1 MPEEMTN
8 EMSDTTQ
15 VNPAELFDNS
25 PSVPVSEG
33 VSRDNDA
40 DDNEIL
46 DRLMGVQEDSEDAD
60 NTSVPQD
67 EQAEETQE
75 ETSVSQEDSDEDTET
90 GSEPKTEEYE
100 KALAA
105 LRRDGVPESAIENMS
120 DDDLLAWGAKRAKV
134 QADVDGYGAKVKELE
149 DRLNS
154 ALESDASDAT
164 SEGEGTDQAQP
175 QPDPATELNQ
185 YSTRISEIFGDEAAE
200 AVMSPI
206 RDLVDQTKAI
216 LQEHREAILS
226 IQTDSTE
233 RLIND
238 TRSRLQERFP
248 RLANDSDF
256 ETVISGMKKLAAVG
270 EYKSLDDLMTD
281 SYRVQFAKLAEQEAK
296 KAEVDRMKDGGQPTT
311 QSQSKTPARSMSGED
326 REDAALDALL
336 SGHGYDGAVSA
347 YKG

>member
-15 VNPAELFDNS
+15 VNPAELFDAIS
-25 PSVPVSEG
+25 SVPVSEG

-46 DRLMGVQEDSEDAD
+46 DRLMGAQEDSEDAD

-75 ETSVSQEDSDEDTET
+75 ETSVAQEDSDEDTET
-90 GSEPKTEEYE
+90 RSEPKTEEYE

-120 DDDLLAWGAKRAKV
+120 DDDLLEWGAKRAKV

-154 ALESDASDAT
+154 TTETDASDAT
-164 SEGEGTDQAQP
+164 SEGEGTDQAQS
-175 QPDPATELNQ
+175 QPDPVTEMNQ

-216 LQEHREAILS
+216 FQEHREAILS

-233 RLIND
+233 RLVSD

-256 ETVISGMKKLAAVG
+256 ETVIDGMQKLAAIG

-311 QSQSKTPARSMSGED
+311 QSQSKTPARSMSGEA